1 MFLKSLISRGIVKD
15 CTNTAVLTNLLEE
28 QKLTFYIG
36 IDLTAD
42 GIHIGHL
49 SGLMLAKR
57 LIDAG
62 HKCLFLFGG
71 GTTKIGDPSGK
82 DKERPIITQDTINAN
97 KQGIIRGVEQI
108 LGKNN
113 PAVTFVDNNDWLE
126 KLSYIELLN
135 EVGRHY
141 TLAKMLGLESV
152 KIRLD
157 REQSISFTEFNYSIL
172 QGYDFY
178 HLAKNYGCTLQI
190 GGSDQWGNITSGTE
204 LVRKKLGK
212 EVFGLTIPLLT
223 KADGSKMG
231 KSEGGAVWVNSDKLS
246 DFAYFQFFRNTEDT
260 EVKKLLQTFTML
272 SEEEIESLASLKGR
286 DINKAKEVL
295 AFEATKICRGTEA
308 AIKCLEDAKNLFNQ
322 SENAGAN
329 QLNMQIKN
337 IKLDAKITEVLVEL
351 GFASSNSEAKK
362 LIAGGG
368 VKIAD
373 ESAEQVVKDI
383 AFTLKSG
390 TFLLK
395 CGKKNIVKISV
406 A

>member
-1 MFLKSLISRGIVKD
+1 MLLGNLINRGIIKD
-15 CTNTAVLTNLLEE
+15 CTNTQALSQLMQE
-28 QKLTFYIG
+28 QKITFYIG

-57 LIDAG
+57 LIEAG
-62 HKCLFLFGG
+62 HKCIVLFGG

-97 KQGIIRGVEQI
+97 KQGIIKGVEQI

-113 PAVTFVDNNDWLE
+113 PSVTFFDNNDWLST
-126 KLSYIELLN
+126 LSYIEMLN

-141 TLAKMLGLESV
+141 TLARMLGFESV
-152 KIRLD
+152 KIRLE

-178 HLAKNYGCTLQI
+178 HLAKNYGCMLQI

-223 KADGSKMG
+223 KADGTKMG

-260 EVKKLLQTFTML
+260 EVVKLLQIFTTL
-272 SEEEIESLASLKGR
+272 SDAEIAELSQLKGK
-286 DINKAKEVL
+286 DTNKAKEIL
-295 AFEATKICRGTEA
+295 AFEATKICRSAEA
-308 AIKCLEDAKNLFNQ
+308 ATKCLEDVKNLFDQ
-322 SENAGAN
+322 SAIGGE
-329 QLNMQIKN
+329 LNMATRQVSIN
-337 IKLDAKITEVLVEL
+337 TKLSEALVGL
-351 GFASSNSEAKK
+351 GFADSNSDAKR
-362 LIAGGG
+362 LISGGG
-368 VKIAD
+368 VRLVS
-373 ESAEQVVKDI
+373 ESGEEDI
-383 AFTLKSG
+383 CTDVSQTLSQSG
-390 TFLLK
+390 TFVLK

-406 A
+406 S